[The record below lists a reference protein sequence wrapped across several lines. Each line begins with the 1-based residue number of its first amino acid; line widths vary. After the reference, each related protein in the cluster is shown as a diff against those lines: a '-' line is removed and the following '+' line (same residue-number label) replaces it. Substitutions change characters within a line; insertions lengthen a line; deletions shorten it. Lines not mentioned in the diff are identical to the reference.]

1 MRITKCSKIPFLTL
15 RMRWEKRRQAF
26 GRIKEWTK
34 HTSWS
39 KVTLFRCNS
48 LSVAWEFKR
57 WWEGR
62 YLSTRTAE
70 TIRFVRYNS
79 SGSPT
84 SKLDKWT
91 KKNQSDVTSIMTPQ
105 RNKEATDYPPL
116 NKQKIYTIFISITI
130 TYLSFFS
137 LFLFPQSIFS
147 STIRRET
154 LRPSTPSLPSRQWRW
169 YEAWTPLPENY
180 RRCDRAL
187 CALIRKP

>member
-1 MRITKCSKIPFLTL
+1 
-15 RMRWEKRRQAF
+15 MRWEKRRQAF

-116 NKQKIYTIFISITI
+116 NKQNISTISISITI
-130 TYLSFFS
+130 TILAFFHFFFFLNLSFPLQFAAKP
-137 LFLFPQSIFS
+137 FVQA
-147 STIRRET
+147 R
-154 LRPSTPSLPSRQWRW
+154 LRFQAGNGVGTKL
-169 YEAWTPLPENY
+169 E
-180 RRCDRAL
+180 RRCQRIIAGAIEL
-187 CALIRKP
+187 CVP